1 MRELLGR
8 ISALDP
14 EAGEAVRVIAYFDSL
29 AGAGVEPLVRGAA
42 VLTGVPA
49 GFVDRSR
56 GVALRVTPEGSVD
69 RAAADPD
76 PSWSSVPVRAV
87 GGVLWLE
94 RTGEPGPV
102 GAMVLERASAA
113 LRAHLELTGPVQG
126 SREALREVL
135 VDPHVAESVRVRAA
149 RRLGIGVHTPVR
161 AVATP
166 EGAARVVAAADAPVP
181 GPERAG
187 VGPAV
192 EVPGLPESWAQAR
205 RALRFTAEG
214 RGTDPGPRVAYAEEL
229 GGLLVL
235 ADAVIRGSEPVPD
248 VVALDRV
255 GRESPVLLEAL
266 DAVAAA
272 PSLRAAATA
281 LGTHHSTLQEGVGRA
296 ERVLGW
302 PVRDVSGRLRLQ
314 VALALRRLHRNA

>member
-29 AGAGVEPLVRGAA
+29 AGSGVEPLVRGAA

-56 GVALRVTPEGSVD
+56 GLALRVAPDGSVD
-69 RAAADPD
+69 RAARDPD
-76 PSWSSVPVRAV
+76 PAWVSVPVRTA
-87 GGVLWLE
+87 GGTLWLE

-126 SREALREVL
+126 SRTALTEVL
-135 VDPHVAESVRVRAA
+135 VDAHVAESVRSRAA
-149 RRLGIGVHTPVR
+149 RRLGIAAHAPVR
-161 AVATP
+161 AVVVLDGP
-166 EGAARVVAAADAPVP
+166 ARVVTGSEAPARRS
-181 GPERAG
+181 ERAG
-187 VGPAV
+187 IGPVV
-192 EVPGLPESWAQAR
+192 EVPGLPESWAEAR

-214 RGTDPGPRVAYAEEL
+214 TGADPGPRVVRAEDL
-229 GGLLVL
+229 GGLLLL
-235 ADAVIRGSEPVPD
+235 ADTITRDSEPVPD

-255 GRESPVLLEAL
+255 GREGPVLLEAL

-281 LGTHHSTLQEGVGRA
+281 LGMHHSTLQESVGRA

-302 PVRDVSGRLRLQ
+302 PVRDVPGRLRLQ
-314 VALALRRLHRNA
+314 VALALRRLHRSA

>member
-14 EAGEAVRVIAYFDSL
+14 EAGEAIKVIAYFDSL

-56 GVALRVTPEGSVD
+56 GVALRVAPDGSVD
-69 RAAADPD
+69 RAVPDPD
-76 PSWSSVPVRAV
+76 PSWSCVPVRAV
-87 GGVLWLE
+87 GGTLWLE

-126 SREALREVL
+126 SREALMGVL
-135 VDPHVAESVRVRAA
+135 VDAHVAESVRVRAA
-149 RRLGIGVHTPVR
+149 WRLGIAAQARVR
-161 AVATP
+161 AVAIVD
-166 EGAARVVAAADAPVP
+166 EAARVVTAAEAPVP
-181 GPERAG
+181 GSKRAG

-192 EVPGLPESWAQAR
+192 GVPGLPDSWADAR

-214 RGTDPGPRVAYAEEL
+214 TGMDPGPRVAYADEL
-229 GGLLVL
+229 GGLLLL
-235 ADAVIRGSEPVPD
+235 ADAVTRGVEPVPD
-248 VVALDRV
+248 VVSLDRV

-281 LGTHHSTLQEGVGRA
+281 LGTHHSTLQESVGRA

-302 PVRDVSGRLRLQ
+302 PVRDVAGRLRLQ

>member
-56 GVALRVTPEGSVD
+56 GVALRVTPDGSVD
-69 RAAADPD
+69 RATSDPD
-76 PSWSSVPVRAV
+76 PSWCSVPVRAV
-87 GGVLWLE
+87 GGTLWLE
-94 RTGEPGPV
+94 RTGDPGPV

-126 SREALREVL
+126 SREALTGVL
-135 VDPHVAESVRVRAA
+135 VDAHVAESVRVRAA
-149 RRLGIGVHTPVR
+149 RRLGIAAQARVR
-161 AVATP
+161 AVAVLD
-166 EGAARVVAAADAPVP
+166 EAARVVIATEAPVP
-181 GPERAG
+181 GSKRAG

-192 EVPGLPESWAQAR
+192 VVPGLPDSWADAR

-214 RGTDPGPRVAYAEEL
+214 TGMDPGPRVAYADEL
-229 GGLLVL
+229 GGLLLL
-235 ADAVIRGSEPVPD
+235 ADAVSRGVEPVPD
-248 VVALDRV
+248 VVSLDRV

-281 LGTHHSTLQEGVGRA
+281 LGTHHSTLQESVGRA

-302 PVRDVSGRLRLQ
+302 PVRDVPGRLRLQ
-314 VALALRRLHRNA
+314 VGLALRRLHRNA